1 MSPSV
6 AMRAAALTGLGTFL
20 LALPLTV
27 LATFVLAWSAVLLVG
42 ASASQPLV
50 SFVYGMTDWLV
61 RPVQAIFGRPD
72 GPPTVDA
79 PAVLAALALLLFG
92 ALGVAG
98 VRAATG
104 DPNPT
109 G

>member
-1 MSPSV
+1 
-6 AMRAAALTGLGTFL
+6 
-20 LALPLTV
+20 
-27 LATFVLAWSAVLLVG
+27 
-42 ASASQPLV
+42 
-50 SFVYGMTDWLV
+50 MTDWLV

-104 DPNPT
+104 DPHPT